1 MMGLASKLWQD
12 EAGLTAIEYSIL
24 LCVVAL
30 AALAGWR
37 TLGDFIGNSV
47 DGGASSAGTVY

>member
-1 MMGLASKLWQD
+1 MGLASKLWQD